1 MTQTSGSE
9 QTDTEGNEIIL
20 EPGDPGYVDP
30 NAPSEPLP
38 EVPPVAAPGEAGK
51 DLIPERGPREHEAE
65 YLART
70 RAQVVESTSPTDV
83 VPNMP
88 QIRMTTETPPVP
100 PEPQPEPDP
109 APEPEP
115 EPTAP

>member
-1 MTQTSGSE
+1 MTDQPTPE
-9 QTDTEGNEIIL
+9 DEIIL